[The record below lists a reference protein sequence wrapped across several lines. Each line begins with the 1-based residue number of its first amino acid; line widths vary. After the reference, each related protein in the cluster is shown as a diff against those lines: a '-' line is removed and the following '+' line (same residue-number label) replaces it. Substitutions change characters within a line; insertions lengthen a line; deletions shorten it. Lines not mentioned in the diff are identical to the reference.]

1 MRCTALVAALL
12 FCAVEAKAQRVA
24 DNAVKAAD
32 DAFGTAVGNERT
44 GLYNPFEARGFS
56 PVDAGN
62 VRIEGLYFDQQTQLN
77 ARVSRGNTV
86 RVGISAQSYAF
97 PAPTGVADF
106 NLRLPGNS
114 TIVSYMIGGGPF
126 DSIVTELDMQTPVTD
141 KFAVGAGAGFIRYD
155 NQDASKNNEWNA
167 GALFR
172 LTPSDATEVS
182 GFVGVLEDCHYGQQ
196 MRIIPGGPWSPPRV
210 KRHVFYGQHWTRG
223 DCRDSN
229 GGFLARW
236 NISDTWRLR
245 AGIFRSETIQK
256 RVFGDF
262 MRNVQPDGSGQH
274 FIQRAP
280 RSASTSYSGEVRL
293 TKTISHNVFRHT
305 IDMSAR
311 GRDVERVFGGAH
323 TVALGPGRIGEQT
336 WLSEMDFTFNP
347 QTNNET
353 KQAAVGVSYLGQ
365 WAQHGALTLGLQKV
379 DYRRDTFAPN
389 LPAARAE
396 SQPWLYNAAINIF
409 VTPWLAAYSSY
420 TRGLEETPT
429 APDSAFNR
437 GEPMPTAITKQVDA
451 GLRFTLKPG
460 LNLVAGVF
468 EVRKPY
474 FTLDRN
480 NVFGPFGA
488 IRHRGIEASLA
499 GQLFEGFNIVAG
511 LVALEPRVS
520 GDAVDRGVIGKI
532 PVGVF
537 PRSSIVQINYAPA
550 AWNGFALEVYFFDGG
565 GQRTTADNSF
575 KTDGYKQLNLGVRRN
590 WTLFGVPASFRFR
603 VLNVF
608 NAYDWNVNQSGQW
621 FPRQPLTWL
630 TNLALDFR
638 LLRPAGANATRRSTT

>member
-1 MRCTALVAALL
+1 MFVRGVRRSCLAAALL
-12 FCAVEAKAQRVA
+12 FCAAEVKAQRVA
-24 DNAVKAAD
+24 DNAVKSAD

-77 ARVSRGNTV
+77 GRVSRGNTV

-106 NLRLPGNS
+106 NLRLPGER
-114 TIVSYMIGGGPF
+114 TIVSYMIGGGTF
-126 DSIVTELDMQTPVTD
+126 DTIVTELDVQTPVTD
-141 KFAVGAGAGFIRYD
+141 KLAIGAGAGFIRYD

-172 LTPSDATEVS
+172 ATPSDATEIS
-182 GFVGVLEDCHYGQQ
+182 GFAGMLEGCHFAQQ
-196 MRIIPGGPWSPPRV
+196 MRIIPGGPWEPPRV
-210 KRHVFYGQHWTRG
+210 KRHRFYGQHWTRG

-229 GGFLARW
+229 GGLLARW
-236 NISDTWRLR
+236 NLGDTWRLR
-245 AGIFRSETIQK
+245 AGVFRSESIQK

-262 MRNVQPDGSGQH
+262 MRNVQPDGTGQH

-280 RSASTSYSGEVRL
+280 RSAATSYSGEVRL
-293 TKTISHNVFRHT
+293 TKIISHGAFRHT
-305 IDMSAR
+305 IDTSAR
-311 GRDVERVFGGAH
+311 GRDVNRVFGGAH

-336 WLSEMDFTFNP
+336 WLPEVDFTFNP
-347 QTNNET
+347 QTHNET
-353 KQAAVGVSYLGQ
+353 KQAALGVSYLGQ
-365 WAQHGALTLGLQKV
+365 WAQKGALTLGLQKV
-379 DYRRDTFAPN
+379 DYRRDTFAPR
-389 LPAARAE
+389 LPMARAE
-396 SQPWLYNAAINIF
+396 SKPWLYNAALNVF
-409 VTPWLAAYSSY
+409 LTPRLAGYASY

-451 GLRFTLKPG
+451 GLRYTLKPG

-480 NVFGPFGA
+480 NIFGPFGA
-488 IRHRGIEASLA
+488 ITHRGIETSLA
-499 GQLFEGFNIVAG
+499 GQLFEGFNVVAG
-511 LVALEPRVS
+511 MVALEPRVS
-520 GDAVDRGVIGKI
+520 GDAVDRGVIGEI

-537 PRSSIVQINYAPA
+537 PRSSILQINYAPR
-550 AWNGFALEVYFFDGG
+550 AWGGVALEVFFFDGG

-575 KTDGYKQLNLGVRRN
+575 KTDGYKQLNLGVRHN
-590 WTLFGVPASFRFR
+590 FSISGVPASFRFR

-630 TNLALDFR
+630 TNLALDF
-638 LLRPAGANATRRSTT
+638 

>member
-1 MRCTALVAALL
+1 MVVGRTRRTALVAALL

-44 GLYNPFEARGFS
+44 GLYDPFNARGFS

-77 ARVSRGNTV
+77 GRVSRGNTV

-106 NLRLPGNS
+106 NLRLPGDR
-114 TIVSYMIGGGPF
+114 TIISYMIGGGTF
-126 DSIVTELDMQTPVTD
+126 DTIVTELDVQTPVTD
-141 KFAVGAGAGFIRYD
+141 KLSVGAGVGFIRYD

-172 LTPSDATEVS
+172 LRPTDATEVS
-182 GFVGVLEDCHYGQQ
+182 GFLGMLESCHGEQQ
-196 MRIIPGGPWSPPRV
+196 MRIIPGGGWEPPRV
-210 KRHVFYGQHWTRG
+210 KRHVFYGQRWTQG

-229 GGFLARW
+229 GGVLGRW
-236 NISDTWRLR
+236 NFADTWTIR
-245 AGIFRSETIQK
+245 AGIFRSESIQK
-256 RVFGDF
+256 RIFGDF
-262 MRNVQPDGSGQH
+262 MRNVQPDGTGQH
-274 FIQRAP
+274 SIQRSP
-280 RSASTSYSGEVRL
+280 RAAFTSHSGEIRL
-293 TKTISHNVFRHT
+293 TKVIAHDEFRHT
-305 IDMSAR
+305 IDASAR

-323 TVALGPGRIGEQT
+323 TIQLGPGRIGVQT
-336 WLSEMDFTFNP
+336 DLPEIAFTFNP

-353 KQAAVGVSYLGQ
+353 KQAALGVSYLGQ
-365 WAQHGALTLGLQKV
+365 WAQRGALTLGLQKV
-379 DYRRDTFAPN
+379 DYQRDTFAPS
-389 LPAARAE
+389 LPVARAE
-396 SQPWLYNAAINIF
+396 SKPWLYNAALNVFIS
-409 VTPWLAAYSSY
+409 PQLAAYASY
-420 TRGLEETPT
+420 TRGLEETGT
-429 APDSAFNR
+429 APDSAANR

-451 GLRFTLKPG
+451 GLRFTIKPG
-460 LNLVAGVF
+460 LSLVAGVF
-468 EVRKPY
+468 EVKKPY

-480 NVFGPFGA
+480 NVFGPFGG
-488 IRHRGIEASLA
+488 IRHRGIETSLA
-499 GQLFEGFNIVAG
+499 GQLFTGFNIVAG

-520 GDAVDRGVIGKI
+520 GDAVNRGVIGEI

-537 PRSSIVQINYAPA
+537 PRTSIVQINYAPPS
-550 AWNGFALEVYFFDGG
+550 WRGFALEAYFFDGG
-565 GQRTTADNSF
+565 GQRSTPDNSF

-590 WTLFGVPASFRFR
+590 WTLYGVPASFRFR

-630 TNLALDFR
+630 TNLALDF
-638 LLRPAGANATRRSTT
+638 